1 VWCFHD
7 KYIVVLLDV
16 LVCIRVSIEKELMY
30 IGIGWLHD
38 LNAIVFYNESPTNNI
53 SCLVCWNAFYLS
65 VYAISAMWIL
75 KTEVYKIGSYYSV
88 RMTKKE
94 KLVLCENSV
103 NSIPLR
109 S

>member
-1 VWCFHD
+1 MYVVVSNNGTSTYISLSCIVCFQCFLIVGVY
-7 KYIVVLLDV
+7 YI
-16 LVCIRVSIEKELMY
+16 SY
-30 IGIGWLHD
+30 
-38 LNAIVFYNESPTNNI
+38 ESFQT
-53 SCLVCWNAFYLS
+53 
-65 VYAISAMWIL
+65 
-75 KTEVYKIGSYYSV
+75 KVYKIGGCYSS